1 MIAAQLLRDKTA
13 VVTGAGQG
21 IGRGV
26 ATVFA
31 ASGARVLVATR
42 RAENG
47 QKTVDAIR
55 QAGGTAELMVV
66 DVGSSA
72 ACQQVVDRAVEIFG
86 GLHIVV
92 HNAGVF
98 PISHIASIS
107 DDELDHVLSVN
118 LKAAFWLSRAAI
130 PHLLKAGWGRLLF
143 TSSVTG
149 PRVAM
154 PGFAAYGASKA
165 GLNGFIRT
173 AGLEYAKRN
182 ITVNGVE
189 PGFILTPAM
198 DVFGSETEV
207 DEMRA
212 LIPAGRFGHTD
223 DIAYAMLF
231 LASEHA
237 GYITGQTLVID
248 GGSTLPENQK
258 ALELLA

>member
-1 MIAAQLLRDKTA
+1 MFGRLDGRVA
-13 VVTGAGQG
+13 VITGGGQG

-26 ATVFA
+26 AERFA
-31 ASGARVLVATR
+31 EAGCKVLVATR
-42 RAENG
+42 SEANG
-47 QKTVDAIR
+47 QETVQTIR
-55 QAGGTAELMVV
+55 TSGGEASLLVV
-66 DVGSSA
+66 DVATSQ
-72 ACQQVVDRAVEIFG
+72 ACEAIVAEALSHYG
-86 GLHIVV
+86 ALHIVV
-92 HNAGVF
+92 HNAAIF
-98 PISHIASIS
+98 PINHIVDLP
-107 DDELDHVLSVN
+107 DDELDAVLSVN
-118 LKAAFWLSRAAI
+118 LKAAFWLARAALPPMI
-130 PHLLKAGWGRLLF
+130 EAGWGRLLY

-198 DVFGSETEV
+198 DVFGSQGEV

-212 LIPAGRFGHTD
+212 LIPAGRFGHVD
-223 DIAYAMLF
+223 DIAHTMLF
-231 LASEHA
+231 LASEQA
-237 GYITGQTLVID
+237 GYITGQTIVVD

-258 ALELLA
+258 ALDLLA

>member
-1 MIAAQLLRDKTA
+1 MFGRLDGRVAI
-13 VVTGAGQG
+13 VTGAGQG
-21 IGRGV
+21 IGRGI
-26 ATVFA
+26 ALRFA
-31 ASGARVLVATR
+31 EAGAAVLVATR
-42 RAENG
+42 SEANG
-47 QKTVDAIR
+47 TDTVDLITR
-55 QAGGTAELMVV
+55 GGGKASLLKV
-66 DVGSSA
+66 DLSTVA
-72 ACQQVVDRAVEIFG
+72 ACEEAINAAVERYG
-86 GLHIVV
+86 ALHIVV
-92 HNAGVF
+92 HNAGIF
-98 PISHIASIS
+98 PISEII
-107 DDELDHVLSVN
+107 DLLDEQLDEVLSVN
-118 LKAAFWLSRAAI
+118 LKAAFRLTKAAL

-149 PRVAM
+149 PRVVM

-198 DVFGSETEV
+198 DQFGSEAEV

-212 LIPAGRFGHTD
+212 LIPAGKFGHAD

-231 LASEHA
+231 LASEEA
-237 GYITGQTLVID
+237 GYITGQTIVVD

-258 ALELLA
+258 ALELLS

>member
-1 MIAAQLLRDKTA
+1 MFGRLDGRIA

-26 ATVFA
+26 ARVFA
-31 ASGARVLVATR
+31 AAGARLLVATR
-42 RAENG
+42 REANGAE
-47 QKTVDAIR
+47 TVAQIR
-55 QAGGTAELMVV
+55 KAGGVAELLVV
-66 DVGSSA
+66 DVA
-72 ACQQVVDRAVEIFG
+72 TREACAQVIDEAVRRFG
-86 GLHIVV
+86 GLHIMV
-92 HNAGVF
+92 HNAGTF
-98 PISHIASIS
+98 PINHVATLP
-107 DDELDHVLSVN
+107 DEELEAVLAVN
-118 LKAAFWLSRAAI
+118 LKAAFRLTKSAL
-130 PHLLKAGWGRLLF
+130 PHLLAAGWGRLLF

-154 PGFAAYGASKA
+154 PGFAAYGASKS

-198 DVFGSETEV
+198 DVFGSQEEV

-212 LIPAGRFGHTD
+212 LIPAGRFGYVD
-223 DIAYAMLF
+223 DIAYTMLF
-231 LASEHA
+231 LASEEA
-237 GYITGQTLVID
+237 SYITGQTIVVD